1 MAVKKKEQNLKDV
14 KNFIFDL
21 DSTVWHWN
29 RLIPGV
35 KQTIRR
41 LEAKGKDIYYV
52 TNNSI
57 LTRKEFAEK
66 LSDLGLKTKEDNVIC
81 SSYVAAQVFADKNI
95 DSVYAI
101 GEKGLLDE
109 LGREHITKSDDADH
123 VIVGVDRNFS
133 YWKMAKAAE
142 AIRYGAK
149 LWTTAYGENF
159 RAGDRILPGTGALL
173 ESVKKSADVEDAE
186 IIGKPSDHMVKIIRD
201 EFPILTNRTVLIGDH
216 LQTDI
221 VTGNKLGIKTGLVL
235 GGTSK
240 KEDLSGI
247 ESIERPNFVFKD
259 FKRIL
264 RKV

>member
-1 MAVKKKEQNLKDV
+1 MAVKKKEEDLKDV
-14 KNFIFDL
+14 KHFIFDL
-21 DSTVWHWN
+21 DGTVWHWN

-41 LEAKGKDIYYV
+41 LEAKGKNIYFL

-66 LSDLGLKTKEDNVIC
+66 LSDLGLKTEVDNVLC
-81 SSYVAAQVFADKNI
+81 TSYATAQVFADRNI
-95 DSVYAI
+95 DEAYVI

-109 LGREHITKSDDADH
+109 LGREHITKSEDADH

-159 RAGDRILPGTGALL
+159 RAGDRMLPGTGAIL
-173 ESVKKSADVEDAE
+173 ESVKRAAE
-186 IIGKPSDHMVKIIRD
+186 TEEAELVGKPSDHMVKIIKD
-201 EFPILTNRTVLIGDH
+201 EFPIFRERTALIGDH
-216 LQTDI
+216 IHTDV
-221 VTGNKLGIKTGLVL
+221 VTGNKMGIKTGLVL

-240 KEDLSGI
+240 KEDLRDI
-247 ESIERPNFVFKD
+247 ENIEKPNFVFKD

-264 RKV
+264 KKV